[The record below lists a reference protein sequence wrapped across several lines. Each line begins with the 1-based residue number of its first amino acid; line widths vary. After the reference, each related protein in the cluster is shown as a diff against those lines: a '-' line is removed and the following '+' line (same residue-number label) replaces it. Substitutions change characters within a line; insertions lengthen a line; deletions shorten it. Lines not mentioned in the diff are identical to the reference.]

1 MKKNKSTTF
10 KYNNIDDSKIFD
22 SLENKVI
29 DKSQF
34 IKNALYYYIVM
45 IEKGVIVDRN
55 LPQDLNSIS
64 DNVNQLLNFI
74 SQNNLENTYE
84 FKGSIKEIYTNEEKI
99 AINTG
104 AEVHFIGLNGWLIK
118 KYDSYNEVNNVILG
132 NSIAG
137 IVYKDKIRIVEI

>member
-74 SQNNLENTYE
+74 SQNNLEN
-84 FKGSIKEIYTNEEKI
+84 KENNDKENNDESLELNDKKNEEYERPEHLKDVD
-99 AINTG
+99 
-104 AEVHFIGLNGWLIK
+104 EDD
-118 KYDSYNEVNNVILG
+118 YDF
-132 NSIAG
+132 
-137 IVYKDKIRIVEI
+137 

>member
-55 LPQDLNSIS
+55 LPQDLNLI
-64 DNVNQLLNFI
+64 NNNINQLLNFI
-74 SQNNLENTYE
+74 SQNNSENELEN
-84 FKGSIKEIYTNEEKI
+84 KEKI
-99 AINTG
+99 LKSDNNKGEERYEIP
-104 AEVHFIGLNGWLIK
+104 EYLQDVDEDD
-118 KYDSYNEVNNVILG
+118 YDF
-132 NSIAG
+132 
-137 IVYKDKIRIVEI
+137 

>member
-10 KYNNIDDSKIFD
+10 KYNNRDDSKIFD

-55 LPQDLNSIS
+55 LPQDLNLI
-64 DNVNQLLNFI
+64 NNNINQLLNFI
-74 SQNNLENTYE
+74 SQNNSENKLEN
-84 FKGSIKEIYTNEEKI
+84 KEKI
-99 AINTG
+99 LKSDNNKDEERYAIP
-104 AEVHFIGLNGWLIK
+104 EYLQDVDEDD
-118 KYDSYNEVNNVILG
+118 YDF
-132 NSIAG
+132 
-137 IVYKDKIRIVEI
+137 

>member
-1 MKKNKSTTF
+1 MKDNKSATF
-10 KYNNIDDSKIFD
+10 KYNNITDSKIFD

-34 IKNALYYYIVM
+34 IKNALYYYIIM

-74 SQNNLENTYE
+74 SQNNLEN
-84 FKGSIKEIYTNEEKI
+84 KENNDESLELNDKKNEEYEIPEHLKDVD
-99 AINTG
+99 
-104 AEVHFIGLNGWLIK
+104 EDD
-118 KYDSYNEVNNVILG
+118 YDF
-132 NSIAG
+132 
-137 IVYKDKIRIVEI
+137 